1 MVQSRLGLLICLAV
15 AAVFLAACSSTTG
28 LSIDEPPVVAST
40 AGPAAASTTDS
51 SQANTEPDDTDTAD
65 GSRSDTQNDSDPAD
79 NTASDNSASDN
90 TDADAETDQGASTD
104 APATTPEVEIPK
116 GFGLGG
122 SEQLQGLLTDCADG
136 NNLACDILYVISP
149 FNSTEEAVAV
159 TCGGLANTAVTFCTA
174 GIDAG
179 EDERF
184 FALDSAG
191 LGRVTKACQVG
202 GDMTAC
208 DFLYYRSPIGSQLE
222 EIGSTCGG
230 RINVALPDCRSTI
243 AE

>member
-40 AGPAAASTTDS
+40 DGPAAASTTDS

-159 TCGGLANTAVTFCTA
+159 TC
-174 GIDAG
+174 
-179 EDERF
+179 
-184 FALDSAG
+184 
-191 LGRVTKACQVG
+191 
-202 GDMTAC
+202 
-208 DFLYYRSPIGSQLE
+208 
-222 EIGSTCGG
+222 
-230 RINVALPDCRSTI
+230 
-243 AE
+243 

>member
-1 MVQSRLGLLICLAV
+1 M
-15 AAVFLAACSSTTG
+15 
-28 LSIDEPPVVAST
+28 
-40 AGPAAASTTDS
+40 
-51 SQANTEPDDTDTAD
+51 
-65 GSRSDTQNDSDPAD
+65 
-79 NTASDNSASDN
+79 
-90 TDADAETDQGASTD
+90 
-104 APATTPEVEIPK
+104 
-116 GFGLGG
+116 GG